1 MMQPDQRLNELLE
14 RLRRRRRRLTPQRMA
29 ILRILTSTEEHLSV
43 EQIHEHV
50 KAEFPMTSL
59 ATVYKTISLL
69 KEMGELLELKFANNS
84 NRYDGKKPHPHPHL
98 LCTRCQS
105 IVDVEIPAL
114 EELSQNIADTYGYHI
129 LGHRLDFL
137 GVCPV
142 CQQIT
147 IQ

>member
-1 MMQPDQRLNELLE
+1 MQPDQRLNELLE
-14 RLRRRRRRLTPQRMA
+14 RLRRRRHRLTPQRMA
-29 ILRILTSTEEHLSV
+29 ILRILTSTEGHLSV

-69 KEMGELLELKFANNS
+69 KDMGELLELKFTNNS

-105 IVDVEIPAL
+105 IMDVEMPAL
-114 EELSQNIADTYGYHI
+114 EELSQIIADTYGYHI
-129 LGHRLDFL
+129 LGQRLDFL
-137 GVCPV
+137 GVCPA